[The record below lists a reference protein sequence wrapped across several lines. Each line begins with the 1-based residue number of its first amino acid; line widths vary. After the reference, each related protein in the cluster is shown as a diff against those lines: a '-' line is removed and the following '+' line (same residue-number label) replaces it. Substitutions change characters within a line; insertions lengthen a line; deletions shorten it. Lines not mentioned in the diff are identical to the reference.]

1 MWPAR
6 RCRLGRSDLF
16 GPFSVLIR
24 LFDAD
29 YHDSAV
35 SISERDNFL
44 CDVITSDAANAGLI

>member
-1 MWPAR
+1 
-6 RCRLGRSDLF
+6 LGRSDLF
-16 GPFSVLIR
+16 GPFRVLIR